1 MTEQFRS
8 RVYISGRL
16 HRRTRRREDRT
27 QKHLFVCKSKGSRT
41 NPNARGARA
50 GRRGPGRRGARW
62 GSAQAALRGAHAA
75 RGPRTARPN
84 RTVFRPLAAI
94 PNEPKEPQ
102 KSASR
107 GMGRARHRT
116 SSPAGRWPQ
125 RSRCHRHLFTY
136 RRGTP
141 SSQAFLNWTLR
152 IQEHSSRVR
161 HTREGGEGQGSAGH
175 VGFIRDGSR
184 PRPAA
189 QLCGDWAPV
198 F

>member
-1 MTEQFRS
+1 MRAEL
-8 RVYISGRL
+8 GR
-16 HRRTRRREDRT
+16 
-27 QKHLFVCKSKGSRT
+27 GGA
-41 NPNARGARA
+41 ARDAA
-50 GRRGPGRRGARW
+50 GR
-62 GSAQAALRGAHAA
+62 AA

-184 PRPAA
+184 PRPGRGALQGLGPCLLRALRVLIHRHRPAPGPSPCLLSEAA
-189 QLCGDWAPV
+189 RPGSPPLQRQGVSQSPAPSSEHSSRPS
-198 F
+198 

>member
-50 GRRGPGRRGARW
+50 GRPRTPRGAMGERA
-62 GSAQAALRGAHAA
+62 GRAA
-75 RGPRTARPN
+75 RGPRTAQPN
-84 RTVFRPLAAI
+84 RTVFRQLAAI

-107 GMGRARHRT
+107 GMGRACHRT

-184 PRPAA
+184 PRPDAE
-189 QLCGDWAPV
+189 LCGDWARV

>member
-50 GRRGPGRRGARW
+50 GRRGARW
-62 GSAQAALRGAHAA
+62 GSAQAALRGAHER
-75 RGPRTARPN
+75 RGRTARCLGHSQP
-84 RTVFRPLAAI
+84 FRMS
-94 PNEPKEPQ
+94 PKSHRSLRP
-102 KSASR
+102 AGWGVR
-107 GMGRARHRT
+107 ATGRAPR
-116 SSPAGRWPQ
+116 

-189 QLCGDWAPV
+189 ELCGDWAPV